1 MRRSHPRK
9 EQSMKPKDASLA
21 AFFKSVKKSY
31 HSSRGGT
38 MSAEKQN
45 VIQSPSLPVFRLHHQ
60 ERKQECKSN

>member
-1 MRRSHPRK
+1 
-9 EQSMKPKDASLA
+9 MKTKDASLA

-45 VIQSPSLPVFRLHHQ
+45 ILQSPSLPVFRLHHQ
-60 ERKQECKSN
+60 ERKELCKSN

>member
-1 MRRSHPRK
+1 
-9 EQSMKPKDASLA
+9 MKPKDASLS

-38 MSAEKQN
+38 VSAEKQN
-45 VIQSPSLPVFRLHHQ
+45 IMQSPSLPVFRLNNQ